1 RSAKSIAPNPPA
13 PCSDTKVSWNLPQRR
28 LLDVVSVAGIH
39 SAIVILD
46 KARGRCSTSPQG
58 QHPRS
63 TKVGRR
69 GGTIERVQPS
79 PVSEIRVGRTPV
91 QAIVNEEHLP
101 TKARLRARSG

>member
-1 RSAKSIAPNPPA
+1 M
-13 PCSDTKVSWNLPQRR
+13 
-28 LLDVVSVAGIH
+28 VSVAGIH

-46 KARGRCSTSPQG
+46 KARGRCSTPPQG
-58 QHPRS
+58 Q
-63 TKVGRR
+63 VGRR

-101 TKARLRARSG
+101 TKARLRVRSG